1 MAVETLFYDGGCGL
15 CHRAVRFLLWADRDG
30 RHFRF
35 APLGGR
41 TFQSLV
47 PEDERKRLPDSLV
60 LRTESGELLTRSPG
74 VLHAL
79 GRLGGPWK
87 ALAVLGRLVPRPLAD
102 AVYDFIAHVRHR
114 LFARPPEACPLVPAH
129 QRARFDP

>member
-15 CHRAVRFLLWADRDG
+15 CHRAVRFLLWADADG

-47 PEDERKRLPDSLV
+47 PPDEQARLPDSLV
-60 LRTESGELLTRSPG
+60 LRTESGELLTRSAG
-74 VLHAL
+74 VLHML
-79 GRLGGPWK
+79 SRLGGFWK
-87 ALAVLGRLVPRPLAD
+87 VLAVVGRLVPRPLAD
-102 AVYDFIAHVRHR
+102 AAYDFIARVRYR
-114 LFARPPEACPLVPAH
+114 LFDRPAEACPLVPAPL
-129 QRARFDP
+129 RARFDP